1 MKGTLAIAF
10 ALACAPLAGAQD
22 LFGRTPPPLRITPP
36 EIRDRG
42 SPRLADVPG
51 LVVIAPDGVLGVV
64 RPNDVPPGRDRSV
77 GWARDDSRRLESA
90 KRGTM
95 VLDDGQRLVGE
106 LLLSGERAAWQP
118 NWLEQR
124 AIDPSITRCIVLQG
138 EDPPPAELEDVVHL
152 RNGDRATGIIQSV
165 GGSGIMVE
173 TVSGGTRSTTTI
185 PWDAVRAVAFVAPP
199 RPRAGVRVWLDDGSV
214 VDGASLEWNGPAD
227 AVLVGP
233 RSQDGGKVRIEREWI
248 VAAELVPGAV
258 RPLTSF
264 IGESTVPDG
273 EVDVRYAVA
282 PPKPE
287 RGTWAFDA
295 APLVMEGPV
304 RVACASP
311 GAPARLLA
319 TVRRADRAALAGSLT
334 FVVRSGGTE
343 VVRHRMA
350 KGDASFELR
359 AELADSPFEIV
370 MLADDGSIAG
380 DCVELRRAVV
390 VSAGRHP

>member
-1 MKGTLAIAF
+1 MMRIVAIAL
-10 ALACAPLAGAQD
+10 AAACAHGALPQD
-22 LFGRTPPPLRITPP
+22 LFGRTPPPLEITPP
-36 EIRDRG
+36 EIRNRG
-42 SPRLADVPG
+42 NPRVAEAPA
-51 LVVIAPDGVLGVV
+51 LVSIAPDGVLGVV
-64 RPNDVPPGRDRSV
+64 RPVDVPPGRDRSV
-77 GWARDDSRRLESA
+77 GWARDDSRRLEPG

-106 LLLSGERAAWQP
+106 LLLSGDRAAWQP

-124 AIDPSITRCIVLQG
+124 AIDPSTTRCIVLQG
-138 EDPPPAELEDVVHL
+138 EDPPAAELEDVVHL
-152 RNGDRATGIIQSV
+152 RNGDRASGIVQSVDGTGIA
-165 GGSGIMVE
+165 VE
-173 TVSGGTRSTTTI
+173 TESGGTRSTATI

-199 RPRAGVRVWLDDGSV
+199 KPRVGVRAWLDDGSV

-227 AVLVGP
+227 AVLVGQ
-233 RSQDGGKVRIEREWI
+233 RSQDGGKVRLEREWI

-258 RPLTSF
+258 RPLSSF
-264 IGESTVPDG
+264 IGECTVP
-273 EVDVRYAVA
+273 EAEADVRYAVA
-282 PPKPE
+282 APRPE

-295 APLVMEGPV
+295 APIVMEGPV

-334 FVVRSGGTE
+334 FVVRSGGSE

-359 AELADSPFEIV
+359 AELADAPFELV

-390 VSAGRHP
+390 VTAGRQP